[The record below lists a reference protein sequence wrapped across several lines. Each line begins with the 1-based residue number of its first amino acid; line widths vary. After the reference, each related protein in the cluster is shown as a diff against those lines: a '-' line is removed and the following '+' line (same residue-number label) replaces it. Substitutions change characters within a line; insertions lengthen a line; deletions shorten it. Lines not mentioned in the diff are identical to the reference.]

1 MKCSLTHILVC
12 SALLAL
18 APSVLAQSSAFTYQG
33 RLLNNGQA
41 AAGNYDFQFV
51 LRDAPVNGTQI
62 GGPLSNAPVQVTN
75 GLFTVPLDFGGEV
88 FDGSSRWL
96 EIGVRTNGSSGPYV
110 ILHPLQELTATPYA
124 TFSAMAAG
132 LVPGTA
138 LTANG
143 ANITNLNGAFI
154 QSGTINSNALDT
166 RTAAQLALAG
176 SGSNPTN
183 ITGNLTVNGALT
195 VNGSTMTGDLT
206 ASGTTSSGRFVTANN
221 TALDNSPNNPGA
233 IVLQR
238 TNDTLEVVQLFMP
251 ATGCIGWPDENGLYG
266 GMHIAAMNNHP
277 GTLPHELILWSDQ
290 RIAIIPSYGFAQ
302 LGHFGPSHDYF
313 CLGSDSS
320 PTVIPSGNS
329 NGLYLRGQSKRLFFA
344 APYGVGGAT
353 TNAYTAMPCIM
364 GFCTD
369 TNLVQVTEPNI
380 EPGGSGTIA
389 YGDLGFFTVP
399 PQFPEPYLDRPATS
413 PGVEMGRMTSKGWKL
428 QGRLTQQQAQLG
440 TFLGQTLLLDFN
452 GPVAQSLTVTRNVS
466 ISVTNVPDATHYER
480 HVWFISANPATN
492 VGVVWPAS
500 WWRAGTLATNIPRQ
514 AMLRVELES
523 LSPSNI
529 VARAEVLSGGTPYV
543 WDADATNYLG
553 RVGIPL
559 SDGRALAVNEFTLA
573 TKADGSWTNCIA
585 IYPMIG
591 AVGGAGADFGKNLK
605 GSYYNITWS
614 GSPSM
619 SATGVVFNGSSQ
631 YGDTG
636 FNPSSSDTHGVTTFG
651 PSSAHLMCYIENQPV
666 VDNALHELIGCWQL
680 NQTYFA
686 LEIAPYAGPT
696 TFFQC
701 YGLNDAYSGGDAA
714 QLNIGAGDP
723 RGTILVTRWNGA
735 VTPVIYVRNAFVS
748 TDTVTVSATG
758 NPNTT
763 VAIGCDHTSGGGYW
777 RYWAGTMAGAAIGG
791 GIPPENAS
799 NFITDWETLEQG
811 LGRKVP

>member
-1 MKCSLTHILVC
+1 MKCSLTYILVC

-33 RLLNNGQA
+33 RLSNNGQA

-75 GLFTVPLDFGGEV
+75 GLFTVLLDFGSGV

-96 EIGVRTNGSSGPYV
+96 EIGLRTNGSPDPYV
-110 ILHPLQELTATPYA
+110 ILNPLQEITATPYA
-124 TFSAMAAG
+124 TFSATTAG
-132 LVPGTA
+132 LVPGTTI
-138 LTANG
+138 TANG
-143 ANITNLNGAFI
+143 ANITNLNGVFI
-154 QSGTINSNALDT
+154 QPGTITSNALDSS
-166 RTAAQLALAG
+166 TAAQLALAFNG
-176 SGSNPTN
+176 TN
-183 ITGNLTVNGALT
+183 ATRIA
-195 VNGSTMTGDLT
+195 
-206 ASGTTSSGRFVTANN
+206 
-221 TALDNSPNNPGA
+221 TALSTTAANDPNAVGSVVLRRNSAGSA
-233 IVLQR
+233 
-238 TNDTLEVVQLFMP
+238 VQLFMG
-251 ATGCIGWPDENGLYG
+251 ATSAIGWPDEAGNYG
-266 GMHIAAMNNHP
+266 GMFISAMNDHP
-277 GTLPHELILWSDQ
+277 GNLPHELIFTSDQ
-290 RIAIIPSYGFAQ
+290 RLAILPGMNGGGCMQMGRDA
-302 LGHFGPSHDYF
+302 PSHDF
-313 CLGSDSS
+313 FFLSTDSIWNKLPAS
-320 PTVIPSGNS
+320 TGVYTN
-329 NGLYLRGQSKRLFFA
+329 QHSKRLFFSA
-344 APYGVGGAT
+344 GYGVGTPGGS
-353 TNAYTAMPCIM
+353 TNGYISMPCIM
-364 GFCTD
+364 GLCTQ
-369 TNLVQVTEPNI
+369 TNLYQVLESGVGF
-380 EPGGSGTIA
+380 GGTALA
-389 YGDLGFFTVP
+389 YGDLGFYSAP
-399 PQFPEPYLDRPATS
+399 PQYSEPYADNPPVS
-413 PGVEMGRMTSKGWKL
+413 PGLEMGHMSPSGWTL
-428 QGRLTQQQAQLG
+428 NGRFTQQQAQLG

-529 VARAEVLSGGTPYV
+529 VARAEVLSGGNPYV

-553 RVGIPL
+553 GVGIPL
-559 SDGRALAVNEFTLA
+559 SDGRALAVNAFTLA
-573 TKADGSWTNCIA
+573 TKADGSWTNCLA

-605 GSYYNITWS
+605 GNYYNITWS
-614 GSPSM
+614 GSPIM

-651 PSSAHLMCYIENQPV
+651 PASAHLMCYIENQPV
-666 VDNALHELIGCWQL
+666 VDNALHELIGCWQF

-735 VTPVIYVRNAFVS
+735 VTPVIYVRNAFAS

-758 NPNTT
+758 NPNAT

-799 NFITDWETLEQG
+799 NFIADWETLEQG